1 MKKYFRKAGKII
13 LWIVGIFLGL
23 FLLIV
28 IALQIP
34 PVQQFVKNKAV
45 TYLEGKIKTK
55 VAIDRIE
62 IGLPKKIILEGV
74 YFEDQKKDTLLAGK
88 KLAVNISL
96 FELINNKVE
105 INSVELEGIV
115 ANINRNKQA
124 QFNFDYITK
133 AFASDK
139 PKDTTSTPMEFTIS
153 KIALDKIKIRYN
165 DAITKN
171 NIDLNL
177 NHFDTK
183 IKTFDLQKMKFSV
196 PDFKVD
202 GLQLRLDQ
210 GLVATSNVSEQKSS
224 GGPDLQL
231 ELGTVDLSQIKLDY
245 TNEASRLKTA
255 VALQK
260 FNVEVNQIDLKNQL
274 LDFKNIQLSGT
285 KAVLD
290 MGKKETRETATVESN
305 TTKSK
310 GWNVKINNASFDRVN
325 FAFNDQNATPVQKG
339 MDYKHLDLT
348 DLNLKANTISY
359 STETISGNINNF
371 SVNDKSGLEIESLKT
386 AFFYGQKRASLR
398 KLYLKTP
405 QTLIQDEINITYPSL
420 ASLSKNPGTI
430 GIDAHLDNSTLGF
443 KDILL
448 FVPALSKTN
457 PFKDNPYAILL
468 INSTISGKLNDL
480 AIPNLEISGLG
491 TTKVSASGR
500 ITGLPDV
507 KTAYF
512 DLNIK
517 NLQSGSKDLKGF
529 LPKNTIPNTIQLPS
543 SFATTGTFKGTIN
556 NFDTDLNLISSYGN
570 AAVKANFDKSVKN
583 KEKYNLD
590 AALENF
596 DVGKLI
602 KNTSVGKITLK
613 TNVKGTGLNPK
624 TARATV
630 AANVASANFNKYT
643 YRNLI
648 VKGNIGNGL
657 FSAKAD
663 IKDPNLK
670 LDLVSNGSF
679 KDKYPK
685 GKLRLNVDI
694 ADLNKLN
701 LHAGPMKIR
710 GSVDADIQSANLDYL
725 NGKVMI
731 HNLTI
736 ANAKEQFVTDTIS
749 IVAIATAE
757 KNSVTLDSQF
767 ADATITGKYK
777 LSAIGTSLKSSISK
791 YYNLNPNTSKTKI
804 HPQQLSFNINVHN
817 DPLLTR
823 LVPQLK
829 SIEPIAISG
838 RYNTQND
845 SIVINGTIPRL
856 IYGKNTL
863 SNAVIKIDTQDNAL
877 VYSLVVDD
885 IRSEQFQ
892 LPYTSISGT
901 VADNRIDYTLQL
913 KDLKNKERYLIAGNL
928 TSAGGNTE
936 IKLNPESL
944 KLDYEPWVIA
954 AENLIRMSK
963 KGIYANN
970 FALSKGQNSITLQ
983 SKSEAP
989 NSPLSV
995 DFKTFEIKT
1004 LTNIIQKKNLEINGT
1019 INGNTVIENLTS
1031 SPRFIAD
1038 LTIDN
1043 FAFQKDTLGNV
1054 SIKVN
1059 NEIANT
1065 YAAQV
1070 AITGQDNDVKL
1081 DGNYKAGNSSLDM
1094 NLDIQKLN
1102 LKSIQGFTMNN
1113 LAESTGFLSGNLKIS
1128 GKASQPVIIGDLNF
1142 NDVGFK
1148 VTKLNARFKSITE
1161 KIAFTANGILFN
1173 DFNINDDRDNKL
1185 TINGKIDNKDLTNP
1199 GFGLTLDAKNFNAMN
1214 SKASDNPNYYGQLYL
1229 DNALNIKGD
1238 LNQPVVDGSIKINK
1252 DTKMT
1257 IVLPQSDPAV
1267 EDREG
1272 IVEFIDQDQSKL
1284 ITTVEG
1290 DADAANTEI
1299 KGINASVNIEIDKEA
1314 ELSMIIDKANGD
1326 FLSLKGEAHL
1336 TAGIDASGKTTL
1348 TGRYEF
1354 SEGAYQMSFNLIKR
1368 KFDIKPGSY
1377 ILWTGEPMKADV
1389 NITAVY
1395 KRDVAPIDLIADQL
1409 GSKSEGDRNTYKQKI
1424 PFETELKMKGEL
1436 LKPEISFDIV
1446 LPEGNNNV
1454 STEIIDA
1461 TRTKL
1466 QQLRQQPSELNK
1478 QVFALLLMGRFI
1490 GEDPFSSEAGSTTG
1504 ESIARASASR
1514 ILSQQLNNLAG
1525 DLIKGVELEFDLQSS
1540 EDYTSGQK
1548 QNRTDLNVGLSKT
1561 LLNDRLKVTVGS
1573 NFGLEGA
1580 QQANQEANNIA
1591 GDISADYQLSK
1602 DGRYKLRAYRKNQY
1616 QVALQ
1621 GQVVETGVA
1630 FTITIN
1636 YNKFRELFHR
1646 SKNENQ
1652 SKESK
1657 KKPNE

>member
-1 MKKYFRKAGKII
+1 MKKYFRKAGKVI
-13 LWIVGIFLGL
+13 LWIVGIVLGL

-124 QFNFDYITK
+124 QFNFDYIIK

-139 PKDTTSTPMEFTIS
+139 PKDTTGTPMEFTIN
-153 KIALDKIKIRYN
+153 KIALDKIKIKYN

-177 NHFDTK
+177 NHLDTK
-183 IKTFDLQKMKFSV
+183 IKTFDLQKMKFSI
-196 PDFKVD
+196 PNFTID
-202 GLQLRLDQ
+202 GLQLLLDQ
-210 GLVATSNVSEQKSS
+210 GLVATSNVPDQKKPAA
-224 GGPDLQL
+224 GPDIQL
-231 ELGTVDLSQIKLDY
+231 ALGTINLSQIKLNY
-245 TNEASRLKTA
+245 SNEASRLKTA

-260 FNVEVNQIDLKNQL
+260 LSVDVNQIDLKNQI
-274 LDFKNIQLSGT
+274 LDFKTIQLSGT

-290 MGKKETRETATVESN
+290 IGKEDTREMATVAGSK
-305 TTKSK
+305 TKSK
-310 GWNVKINNASFDRVN
+310 GWNVKINDASFDRVN

-339 MDYKHLDLT
+339 MDYKHLGLT
-348 DLNLKANTISY
+348 NLTLKANTINY
-359 STETISGNINNF
+359 SAETISGNIDGL

-386 AFFYGQKRASLR
+386 AFFYGQKGASLR

-420 ASLSKNPGTI
+420 ASLSKNPGAI

-448 FVPALSKTN
+448 FVPTLSKSN

-468 INSTISGKLNDL
+468 INSTISGKLDNL
-480 AIPNLEISGLG
+480 YIPNLEISGLG

-512 DLNIK
+512 DFNIR
-517 NLQSGSKDLKGF
+517 NLQSGSKDLNGF
-529 LPKNTIPNTIQLPS
+529 LPKNTIPNTIQLPAN
-543 SFATTGTFKGTIN
+543 FATTGTFKGTIN
-556 NFDTDLNLISSYGN
+556 NFDTDLNLVSSYGN
-570 AAVKANFDKSVKN
+570 AAVKANFDKSLKN
-583 KEKYNLD
+583 REKYNLD
-590 AALENF
+590 AALDNF

-602 KNTSVGKITLK
+602 KNPSVGKITLK

-630 AANVASANFNKYT
+630 AAHVASANFNKYT

-670 LDLVSNGSF
+670 FDLVTSGSF

-685 GKLRLNVDI
+685 GKLRFNVDI

-710 GSVDADIQSANLDYL
+710 GTVDADIQSANLDYL
-725 NGKVMI
+725 NGKIMV

-791 YYNLNPNTSKTKI
+791 YYNLNPNLKKVKI
-804 HPQQLSFNINVHN
+804 HPQQLAFTINVHN
-817 DPLLTR
+817 DPSLTR
-823 LVPQLK
+823 LVPQLT

-845 SIVINGTIPRL
+845 SIVLSGSIPRL
-856 IYGKNTL
+856 IYGKNTI
-863 SNAVIKIDTQDNAL
+863 SNAVIKVDTQDNAL

-885 IRSEQFQ
+885 IRNEQLQ
-892 LPYTSISGT
+892 LPYTSIAGT
-901 VADNRIDYTLQL
+901 VADNKVDYTLQL
-913 KDLKNKERYLIAGNL
+913 KDLKNEERYLIAGNL

-936 IKLNPESL
+936 IRLNPENL
-944 KLDYEPWVIA
+944 KLDYEPWAIA
-954 AENLIRMSK
+954 AENLIRLGK

-970 FALSKGQNSITLQ
+970 FALTKGQNSISLQ
-983 SKSEAP
+983 SQSESA
-989 NSPLSV
+989 NAPLSV

-1004 LTNIIQKKNLEINGT
+1004 LTNIVQKKNLEINGT

-1059 NEIANT
+1059 NETANT

-1081 DGNYKAGNSSLDM
+1081 NGNYKTGNSTLDM
-1094 NLDIQKLN
+1094 NLNIQKLN

-1142 NDVGFK
+1142 NDIGFT

-1161 KIAFTANGILFN
+1161 KIAFTTNGILLN
-1173 DFNINDDRDNKL
+1173 DFNISDDRDNQL
-1185 TINGKIDNKDLTNP
+1185 TINGKINNKDLTNP
-1199 GFGLTLDAKNFNAMN
+1199 GFNLTLDAKNFNAMN
-1214 SKASDNPNYYGQLYL
+1214 SKASDNPNYYGELYL
-1229 DNALNIKGD
+1229 DNALSIKGD
-1238 LNQPVVDGSIKINK
+1238 LNKPIVEGTIKINK

-1257 IVLPQSDPAV
+1257 IVLPQSDPSL

-1272 IVEFIDQDQSKL
+1272 IVEFIDQDQPKL
-1284 ITTVEG
+1284 ITTVKG
-1290 DADAANTEI
+1290 DADANTEI

-1326 FLSLKGEAHL
+1326 FLSLKGEANL

-1354 SEGAYQMSFNLIKR
+1354 SEGGYQMSFNLIKR

-1377 ILWTGEPMKADV
+1377 ILWTGDPMKADV
-1389 NITAVY
+1389 NITAIY
-1395 KRDVAPIDLIADQL
+1395 KKDVAPIDLIADQL
-1409 GSKSEGDRNTYKQKI
+1409 AAMPAEARNTYKQKI

-1454 STEIIDA
+1454 ATAIIDA
-1461 TRTKL
+1461 TQTKL

-1490 GEDPFSSEAGSTTG
+1490 GEDPFSSEAGSTSG

-1591 GDISADYQLSK
+1591 GDISADYMLSK

-1652 SKESK
+1652 SKKSK